1 MKKTKRRLKPR
12 HIFCIVSVLT
22 VLIVYFI
29 FLCNYS
35 RVYTFSFWLTGKT
48 DLSTVEVT
56 VSDES
61 KVKVNKIYTGK
72 FKGNI
77 DALFIDIESI
87 SPGHVRLSASYTDI
101 YQIYY
106 DPHGEKDRVEYEY
119 YPQTMEVDLHV
130 TPFGM
135 IYNETYDT
143 FRGIW
148 TVNLLGCV
156 LTLIVIIT
164 LALSFREKQ
173 KNGDFTYSMVIIG
186 GVVFFLTVTLLLSL
200 YQIIIGWDLRDIN
213 TFKSQ
218 LYTLSQ
224 IGTSFM
230 QATEIP
236 LLLFCLALSI
246 SNIQLVRHE
255 GFRPQNLLGVLL
267 GFFVIA
273 AMSVVHFVD
282 LNLNW
287 FDVSMYDVLTIINM
301 AISFV
306 VGYMESLLVSTI
318 VCAVASTK
326 YKIQHPLDYLI
337 ILGCAIRKDGTPTP
351 ILQGR
356 IDRALSFDRE
366 QAEKWDRHAKF
377 VPSGGQG
384 SDEVISEAESMKRYL
399 MEQGIPEERILKE
412 DRSVNTYQNMAFS
425 KKVIQKDA
433 GRLSEKTIGFS
444 TTNYHV
450 FRGYTLAQRVGMKV
464 RGLSAKT
471 KLYFFPNAFLREF
484 IGLLFEKKWIHLI
497 ALLIVIVFFTSLYL
511 ILTF

>member
-101 YQIYY
+101 YQISY
-106 DPHGEKDRVEYEY
+106 DPHDEKDRVEYEY

-135 IYNETYDT
+135 IYNETHDI

-164 LALSFREKQ
+164 LALSF
-173 KNGDFTYSMVIIG
+173 
-186 GVVFFLTVTLLLSL
+186 L

-273 AMSVVHFVD
+273 AMAVVHFVD

-318 VCAVASTK
+318 VCAVASTT
-326 YKIQHPLDYLI
+326 YRIQHPLDYL
-337 ILGCAIRKDGTPTP
+337 KDGTPTP

-356 IDRALSFDRE
+356 IDRALAFDRE
-366 QAEKWDRHAKF
+366 QAEKWDHHAKF

-412 DRSVNTYQNMAFS
+412 DKSVNTYQNMAFS